1 MPTYP
6 LPHRIHDFLTR
17 QIIWSREVLAE
28 LDAFC
33 ALAEGAEL
41 EEAAH
46 LQARREKETRAMAKE
61 YNGLFQEWR
70 QATEIS
76 TDLRDEVTRHSREA
90 QDLLEQVKARYGE
103 AERVA
108 QLKKSRNHQAL
119 NDLRRGRRSVN
130 IYKPGILVSPGYIDR
145 EA

>member
-6 LPHRIHDFLTR
+6 LPHRIHDFLDR
-17 QIIWSREVLAE
+17 QIAWSRDVLAE

-33 ALAEGAEL
+33 ALADGADFD
-41 EEAAH
+41 EAAR
-46 LQARREKETRAMAKE
+46 LQVRREKETRAMARE
-61 YNGLFQEWR
+61 YNGLLQEWR
-70 QATEIS
+70 QATNLAP
-76 TDLRDEVTRHSREA
+76 DLREGVTRHSAEA
-90 QDLLEQVKARYGE
+90 QNLLERVKARYGE
-103 AERVA
+103 AERAA

-130 IYKPGILVSPGYIDR
+130 IYKPGILVSPGFIDR